1 MVFASASLSILIII
15 WSSCSPASAAARSE
29 GQSASL
35 HASINLKTKKGT
47 RSEHFPLSHLDA
59 MFAPRT
65 PLRRNEQQQQ
75 QQQQEGA
82 LHDAQP
88 SSSSEVQQ
96 NANAESIQLGA
107 DASEPVKQNGFIAS
121 FMSDK

>member
-1 MVFASASLSILIII
+1 
-15 WSSCSPASAAARSE
+15 
-29 GQSASL
+29 
-35 HASINLKTKKGT
+35 
-47 RSEHFPLSHLDA
+47 